1 MKSWTVSELDE
12 VPAFMLDDCIAV
24 PAEILQLKELRGDPV
39 ETDCVHF
46 LCWKT
51 EKGLQL

>member
-12 VPAFMLDDCIAV
+12 VPVFMFDDCFAV

-39 ETDCVHF
+39 ETDCACYTVYF
-46 LCWKT
+46 VL
-51 EKGLQL
+51 ED